1 MATRVPIEPLTQWA
15 QAIFAAE
22 GVPATGAQ
30 ILADNLAYAERRGFR
45 SHGFI
50 RMPIYLQRTR
60 AGGIVADAQPVVT
73 RRHGAVAVVDCAD
86 GPGAVGAMFASAL
99 AAEIAREAGIGLVA
113 ACNANHFGAA
123 GFYTEELAHR
133 GLLSVILSNTDAAMA
148 PPFGGKSVLGTNPI
162 AAGAPPVGE
171 LTPLLD
177 MATTHVAYGKLLVA
191 ARSGDPIP
199 LDWAVDVD
207 GKPTSDATKG
217 LDGALL
223 PSGGPKGFGLAFFV
237 DVFAALSGA
246 LVSPDVHPLYGERSI
261 PQKLGF
267 SVIAVDAEMLGKAEV
282 FQSRLDRLVD
292 AVHAAGGADVPT
304 PMIPGE
310 PEQRF
315 EREANGELSLDDEDI
330 AELDALAKM
339 YALPLPFEAASPRS

>member
-1 MATRVPIEPLTQWA
+1 MVTRAPIEPLTQWA
-15 QAIFAAE
+15 QMLFAAE
-22 GVPATGAQ
+22 GVPAGDAQ
-30 ILADNLAYAERRGFR
+30 TLADNLAYAERRGFR

-50 RMPIYLQRTR
+50 RMPIYLERTR

-73 RRHGAVAVVDCAD
+73 RRQGAVAVVDCAD
-86 GPGAVGAMFASAL
+86 GPGAVGAMFASVL
-99 AAEIAREAGIGLVA
+99 AGKIAREAGIGLVA

-133 GLLSVILSNTDAAMA
+133 GLLSMVLSNTDAAMA
-148 PPFGGKSVLGTNPI
+148 PPFGGKRVLGTNPI
-162 AAGAPPVGE
+162 AAGVPPVSG

-191 ARSGDPIP
+191 ARSADPIP

-207 GKPTSDATKG
+207 GKPTSDATRG

-267 SVIAVDAEMLGKAEV
+267 SVIAIDAEMLVGTEV
-282 FQSRLDRLVD
+282 FHSRLARLID

-310 PEQRF
+310 PEQLH
-315 EREANGELSLDDEDI
+315 EREAKGELSLSDEDV
-330 AELDALAKM
+330 AELDALAKR
-339 YALPLPFEAASPRS
+339 YATPLPFEVSSPRS